1 MIKDIFAIEM
11 RRKTRTRGLNSRDM
25 PQFEAV
31 KDREMPEKAL
41 LNRYTQRDLVKT
53 MQRENA
59 QHTMLRVQHY
69 NATDNVAGE
78 SESLKR
84 KGMLSF

>member
-25 PQFEAV
+25 PQFEVV

-41 LNRYTQRDLVKT
+41 LNRYTQRDLVKA

-59 QHTMLRVQHY
+59 QHTMLRVQRY
-69 NATDNVAGE
+69 T
-78 SESLKR
+78 R
-84 KGMLSF
+84 RIM

>member
-1 MIKDIFAIEM
+1 
-11 RRKTRTRGLNSRDM
+11 M

-53 MQRENA
+53 MQRKCAAHNA
-59 QHTMLRVQHY
+59 EGATLQRDGQCSRRYRV
-69 NATDNVAGE
+69 
-78 SESLKR
+78 LKR
-84 KGMLSF
+84 KGMLSFEVVENLSSRVFLNTPMGH